1 MKKITLISCL
11 LALTLTGAGHTSC
24 TSRSAATPADTS
36 CIKTLKDHGI
46 AVTWIQDNH
55 KPKTMPASLF
65 PEAARAVI
73 DSLGM
78 TESGIPATISTF
90 LVQTDGKNLLFDA
103 GLGAPDSRLLPALQ
117 SLQLSPD
124 DIQYI
129 FLTHFHGDHIGG
141 LLTPSSEAVFKKAQV
156 YASKAEYDGWMKMPK
171 AQRAQVEQLRAAYGN
186 RLHLFGYTD
195 ALPENIKPME
205 AKGHTPGHT
214 VYAIGRFLIVGDLMH
229 GAALQMPHPEF
240 CASYDQQ
247 PDQAVSTR
255 RYFLDYVRSHH
266 LIMAGMHLPAPAFW
280 QP

>member
-1 MKKITLISCL
+1 MKRFTLISCL

-90 LVQTDGKNLLFDA
+90 LVQADGKNLLFDA

-141 LLTPSSEAVFKKAQV
+141 LLTPSGEAVFKKAQV

-186 RLHLFGYTD
+186 RLHLFDYAD

>member
-1 MKKITLISCL
+1 MKRFTLISCL
-11 LALTLTGAGHTSC
+11 LTLTLTGAGHTSC

-90 LVQTDGKNLLFDA
+90 LVQADGKNLLFDA

-124 DIQYI
+124 NIQYI

-141 LLTPSSEAVFKKAQV
+141 LLTPSGEAVFKKAQV

-171 AQRAQVEQLRAAYGN
+171 TQRAQVEQLRAAYGN

>member
-1 MKKITLISCL
+1 MKRFTLISCL

-46 AVTWIQDNH
+46 AVTWIQDNQ

-103 GLGAPDSRLLPALQ
+103 GLGAPDSRLLPSLQ

-141 LLTPSSEAVFKKAQV
+141 LLTPSGEAVFKKAQV

-186 RLHLFGYTD
+186 RLHLFAYTD

>member
-1 MKKITLISCL
+1 MKRFTLISCL

-46 AVTWIQDNH
+46 SVTWIQDNH

-65 PEAARAVI
+65 PEAARSVI

-90 LVQTDGKNLLFDA
+90 LVQADGKNLLFDA

-141 LLTPSSEAVFKKAQV
+141 LLTPSGEAVFKKAQV

>member
-1 MKKITLISCL
+1 MKRFTLISCL

-46 AVTWIQDNH
+46 AVTWIQDNY

-141 LLTPSSEAVFKKAQV
+141 LLTPSGEAVFKKAQV

-186 RLHLFGYTD
+186 RLHLFAYTD

>member
-1 MKKITLISCL
+1 MKRFTLISCL

-90 LVQTDGKNLLFDA
+90 LVQADGKNLLFDA

-141 LLTPSSEAVFKKAQV
+141 LLTPSGEAVFKKAQV

-186 RLHLFGYTD
+186 RLHLFDYAD

-266 LIMAGMHLPAPAFW
+266 LILAGMHLPAPAFW

>member
-1 MKKITLISCL
+1 MKRFTLISCL
-11 LALTLTGAGHTSC
+11 LVLTLTGAGHTSC

-90 LVQTDGKNLLFDA
+90 LVQADGKNLLFDA

-141 LLTPSSEAVFKKAQV
+141 LLTPSGEAVFKKAQV

-186 RLHLFGYTD
+186 RLHLFAYTD

-214 VYAIGRFLIVGDLMH
+214 VYAIGRFMIVGDLMH

>member
-141 LLTPSSEAVFKKAQV
+141 LLTPSGEAVFKKAQV